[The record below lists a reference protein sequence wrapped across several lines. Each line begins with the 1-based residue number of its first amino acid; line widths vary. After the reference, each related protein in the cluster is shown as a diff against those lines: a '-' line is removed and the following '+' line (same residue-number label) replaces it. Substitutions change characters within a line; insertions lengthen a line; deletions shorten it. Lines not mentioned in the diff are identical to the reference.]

1 MLPPR
6 LNLACL
12 VSLICPFL
20 LTILIQADISSAFV
34 TRSSTC
40 KPKGTFALNVR
51 QSTNLFSGPFAST
64 GKDNT
69 EHTLEDANGKVI
81 SVGIIV
87 RIAKEG
93 LKACQVP
100 PKGKGSFDSDKK
112 FVPMPK
118 DSPRGLRCLK
128 LPVGIRGV
136 VTKVYDERQIG
147 ANFPIQV
154 KFVPGENTDEGYDPP
169 VSFLMHFLANE
180 IECA

>member
-1 MLPPR
+1 MLPS

-40 KPKGTFALNVR
+40 KPQGTFALNVR
-51 QSTNLFSGPFAST
+51 QSTNLFSGPFANT
-64 GKDNT
+64 GKDT
-69 EHTLEDANGKVI
+69 EQHTLEDANGKAI
-81 SVGIIV
+81 SLGIIV
-87 RIAKEG
+87 RVVKEG

-100 PKGKGSFDSDKK
+100 PKGKGSFDSDKN
-112 FVPMPK
+112 FVPMPE
-118 DSPRGLRCLK
+118 DSPRALRSLK

-180 IECA
+180 IECV

>member
-12 VSLICPFL
+12 VSSICPFL

-34 TRSSTC
+34 ARSSTY
-40 KPKGTFALNVR
+40 KPRGTFAPNVR
-51 QSTNLFSGPFAST
+51 QSTNLFSGPFANT
-64 GKDNT
+64 GKDT

-81 SVGIIV
+81 SLGIIV
-87 RIAKEG
+87 RVAREG
-93 LKACQVP
+93 LKAYQVP

-112 FVPMPK
+112 FVPMPA
-118 DSPRGLRCLK
+118 DSLRGFRSLK

-154 KFVPGENTDEGYDPP
+154 KFVPGQNTDEGYDPP
-169 VSFLMHFLANE
+169 VSFLMHFLADE